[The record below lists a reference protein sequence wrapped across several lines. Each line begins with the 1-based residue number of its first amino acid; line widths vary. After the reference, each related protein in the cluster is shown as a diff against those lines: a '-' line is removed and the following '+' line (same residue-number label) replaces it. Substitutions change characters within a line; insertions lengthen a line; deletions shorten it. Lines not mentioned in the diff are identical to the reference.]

1 MNKIKF
7 IFLYFLSVN
16 LNAQNIIV
24 KIEPAVICQSVCTS
38 VYFKYNNT
46 CKLPNQQSPA
56 FPVQPM
62 YVTVGDTIVT
72 KPYSSFYT
80 NNKYLIGIDTIYSFK
95 ICLPN
100 FQVGTYA
107 LSAWGYCSTAYLG
120 GSTKY
125 NLSVVD
131 CSIVGLVEL
140 ELNENY
146 TYYNLQGELVEPIKG
161 ELLIRKSKNT
171 YKKVIIQ

>member
-1 MNKIKF
+1 
-7 IFLYFLSVN
+7 
-16 LNAQNIIV
+16 
-24 KIEPAVICQSVCTS
+24 
-38 VYFKYNNT
+38 
-46 CKLPNQQSPA
+46 
-56 FPVQPM
+56 M